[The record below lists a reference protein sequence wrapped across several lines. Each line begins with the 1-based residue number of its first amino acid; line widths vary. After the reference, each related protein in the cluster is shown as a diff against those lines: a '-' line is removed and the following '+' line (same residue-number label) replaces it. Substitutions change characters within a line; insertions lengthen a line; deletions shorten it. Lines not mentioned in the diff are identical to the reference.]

1 MKAVVINRTGPPDV
15 LEYRDVEDPRP
26 ANGEAVV
33 RVAATGVN
41 RIDVW
46 IRSGLYPVKLPHVLG
61 VDVAGTV
68 ETDTTGSF
76 KPGERVLIYPSVGC
90 GTCELCVSGEEQI
103 CSKMVRIGQHRWG
116 GYAEKVAFPSRALVR
131 VPDGLE
137 LEEAAAIPV
146 NFLTAWDALV
156 RAARVGPNDRVLVV
170 GAGSGIGYAAVQM
183 AKLFGATVIATVGS
197 EEKVEQAYRIGA
209 DHVINRRKSDVRE
222 EVMRLT
228 GGKGVDVVFEHA
240 GKDFWETALSVL
252 GVKGRLVTMGATTG
266 QNVGIDIRAL
276 YNRRQVILGAG
287 VGTKADLLRILDLFA
302 RRKLRVLIDRV
313 YRLSEA
319 AEAHRRME
327 ASEHFGKILLKP

>member
-1 MKAVVINRTGPPDV
+1 MKAIVLNRTGPPEV
-15 LEYRDVEDPRP
+15 LEEVEVEDPRP

-33 RVAATGVN
+33 RVSATGVN

-61 VDVAGTV
+61 VDVAGVV

-76 KPGERVLIYPSVGC
+76 RPGERVLIYPSVGC

-103 CSKMVRIGQHRWG
+103 CSKMVRLGQHRWG
-116 GYAEKVAFPSRALVR
+116 GYAEKVAFPSRALVKI
-131 VPDGLE
+131 PDGLE
-137 LEEAAAIPV
+137 ADEAAAIPV

-156 RAARVGPNDRVLVV
+156 RAARLGPNDRVLVV
-170 GAGSGIGYAAVQM
+170 GAGSGIGYAAVQI

-197 EEKVEQAYRIGA
+197 DEKVEQAYKIGA
-209 DHVINRRKSDVRE
+209 DHVINRRRSDVRE
-222 EVMRLT
+222 EVMKLT
-228 GGKGVDVVFEHA
+228 GGRGVDVVFEHA
-240 GKDFWETALSVL
+240 GRDFWETALSVL

-266 QNVGIDIRAL
+266 QNVGIDIRAV
-276 YNRRQVILGAG
+276 YGKRQAILGAG
-287 VGTKADLLRILDLFA
+287 VGTRADLLRLLDLFA
-302 RRKLRVLIDRV
+302 RGRLRALIDRV

-319 AEAHRRME
+319 VDAHRRME

>member
-1 MKAVVINRTGPPDV
+1 MKAVVLNRTGPPEV
-15 LEYRDVEDPRP
+15 LEYTEVQDPKP
-26 ANGEAVV
+26 SSGEALV
-33 RVAATGVN
+33 RVAAAGVN

-68 ETDTTGSF
+68 EEDTTGNFS
-76 KPGERVLIYPSVGC
+76 PGERVLIYPSVGC

-103 CSKMVRIGQHRWG
+103 CSRMVRLGQHRWG
-116 GYAEKVAFPSRALVR
+116 GYAEKVVFPSRALVR

-137 LEEAAAIPV
+137 LDEAAAIPV

-156 RAARVGPNDRVLVV
+156 RAARIGPNDRVLVV
-170 GAGSGIGYAAVQM
+170 GAGSGIGYAAIQIC
-183 AKLFGATVIATVGS
+183 KLFGSTVIATVGS

-209 DHVINRRKSDVRE
+209 DLVINRRRSDVKE
-222 EVMRLT
+222 EVMRFT

-240 GKDFWETALSVL
+240 GRDFWDTALSVL

-266 QNVGIDIRAL
+266 QNVGIDIRAV
-276 YNRRQVILGAG
+276 YNRRQAILGAG
-287 VGTKADLLRILDLFA
+287 IGTKADLIRILDLFA
-302 RRKLRVLIDRV
+302 RRRLRAVIDRT

-319 AEAHRRME
+319 AEAHKRME

>member
-1 MKAVVINRTGPPDV
+1 
-15 LEYRDVEDPRP
+15 
-26 ANGEAVV
+26 
-33 RVAATGVN
+33 
-41 RIDVW
+41 
-46 IRSGLYPVKLPHVLG
+46 
-61 VDVAGTV
+61 
-68 ETDTTGSF
+68 
-76 KPGERVLIYPSVGC
+76 
-90 GTCELCVSGEEQI
+90 
-103 CSKMVRIGQHRWG
+103 
-116 GYAEKVAFPSRALVR
+116 
-131 VPDGLE
+131 
-137 LEEAAAIPV
+137 
-146 NFLTAWDALV
+146 
-156 RAARVGPNDRVLVV
+156 VGPNDRVLVV
-170 GAGSGIGYAAVQM
+170 GAGSGIGYAAVQI

-209 DHVINRRKSDVRE
+209 DHVINRRRSDVRE
-222 EVMRLT
+222 EVMRFT
-228 GGKGVDVVFEHA
+228 GGKGVDVVFEHV
-240 GKDFWETALSVL
+240 GRDFWETALSVL